1 MCMQCMA
8 GAMTA
13 GAAASGTRA
22 FVAARHFSWMT
33 PPRLRGLS
41 VALLAAALLASAGV
55 VGGSGPKQQHP
66 AAQPAT
72 PVSQR

>member
-8 GAMTA
+8 GAMSA

-33 PPRLRGLS
+33 PRRLRALT

-55 VGGSGPKQQHP
+55 VTGSTTKPEHP
-66 AAQPAT
+66 AAQPAAHA
-72 PVSQR
+72 SDR